1 MDYDEELD
9 PYALIDGILST
20 EDTLIDEDMWVK

>member
-1 MDYDEELD
+1 MFEDDEVD

-20 EDTLIDEDMWVK
+20 EDAYIDERMWVK